1 MAITPQDL
9 LEYAESLILE
19 SGEIRLRNAAGRAF
33 YAAYHSC
40 LPLCDRLESGP
51 DLREGTHR
59 RIIRLLSDYHGPDES
74 ISRRIRALGVMYK
87 QVRDLRSKADYEIDS
102 DFTEGE
108 AEMVLGTVKRI
119 VERTAEL
126 SSVTLG

>member
-1 MAITPQDL
+1 MAVTPQDL
-9 LEYAESLILE
+9 LQYAESLIQE

-33 YAAYHSC
+33 YAAVHACRPIYNQ
-40 LPLCDRLESGP
+40 LDTGP
-51 DLREGTHR
+51 ETREGTHQKM
-59 RIIRLLSDYHGPDES
+59 IRLFSEYHGPDES
-74 ISRRIRALGVMYK
+74 ISRRIRALGAMYK
-87 QVRDLRSKADYEIDS
+87 QVRDLRSKADYEIES

-108 AEMVLGTVKRI
+108 AKTVLGTVRRI